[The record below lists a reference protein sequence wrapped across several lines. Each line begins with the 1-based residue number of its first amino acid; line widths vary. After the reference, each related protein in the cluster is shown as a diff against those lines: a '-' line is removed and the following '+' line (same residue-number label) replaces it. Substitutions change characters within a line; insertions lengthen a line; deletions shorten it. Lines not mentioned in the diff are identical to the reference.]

1 MKRTTQLLLTAVA
14 FDVYWTLVV
23 VFRERGIFLWLA
35 LAILAYLMLPPA
47 QRRDALILTL
57 AGCALDTTWVLTGLI
72 TFNSAAL
79 LPFWMIALW
88 LMFATV
94 WSRLASIT
102 TLSRWL
108 LVLSGTVGGP
118 VAYAIGEHLGAI
130 TFLAPTAIVLS
141 WIACGWL
148 VLMLLFHILMGR
160 QRCAR

>member
-1 MKRTTQLLLTAVA
+1 MKRPVQLLLTAVA

-47 QRRDALILTL
+47 QRRDALLLTL
-57 AGCALDTTWVLTGLI
+57 AGCALDTVWVLTGLI
-72 TFNSAAL
+72 TFSSTTL
-79 LPFWMIALW
+79 LPLWMVALW

-94 WSRLASIT
+94 WSHLTSMT

-130 TFLAPTAIVLS
+130 TFLAPTALVLS
-141 WIACGWL
+141 GMAGGWL
-148 VLMLLFHILMGR
+148 VLMLLFHVLMGR
-160 QRCAR
+160 QQCVR